1 MQVHVTLYTRVTER
15 EFKRHGNGAGPGEGT
30 AEWRFSL
37 YLGSAVNI
45 FVYSDESGV
54 FDRLH
59 NDIFVFA
66 GLILLSSDSKEE
78 WSRRYSAAER
88 RIRTAG
94 KYERGQELKASF
106 VTNGEKLEL
115 YKSLNGCY
123 KFAVVVRQQRLLKSI
138 FDSKKDKQRY
148 LDYAYKIGVKR
159 ALQQLIEKE
168 ILNPEEV
175 ENMYFF
181 VDEHTT
187 ATNGCYELKEALE
200 REFKNGTYNYN
211 WDRFFPPIFPSINAV
226 NLEYCN
232 SASKILVRAADV
244 VANRVFYLA
253 KNGLLHTIYDSK
265 VLLTTLP

>member
-1 MQVHVTLYTRVTER
+1 M
-15 EFKRHGNGAGPGEGT
+15 
-30 AEWRFSL
+30 
-37 YLGSAVNI
+37 NI

-59 NDIFVFA
+59 NDLFVFA
-66 GLILLSSDSKEE
+66 GLIILSSSSKEE

-88 RIRTAG
+88 RIRIAG
-94 KYERGQELKASF
+94 KYEKGQELKASF

-115 YKSLNGCY
+115 YKALNGCY

-159 ALQQLIEKE
+159 ALEQLIEKG
-168 ILNPEEV
+168 IIRSEEV

-211 WDRFFPPIFPSINAV
+211 WDKFFPPIFPSVKTV

-232 SASKILVRAADV
+232 SSTKILVRAADV
-244 VANRVFYLA
+244 VANRIFYLA
-253 KNGLLHTIYDSK
+253 KNSLLNTLCDAK
-265 VLLTTLP
+265 VLLSSLPY